1 MVPFPDGAWRQE
13 RQVGAPPAA
22 SPALL
27 GPYEITERIATGGM
41 AEVYLARRAGPF
53 GFQKRVAVKRILPQL
68 AKDPDFVS
76 MFIDEA
82 RMSARLSHPNIV
94 TVFDFG
100 EHQGELYMAMEYV
113 DGTSCA
119 KLLRAAAVQDRRPPL
134 EVSLHIILSVLRALD
149 YAHSARDD
157 NGKPLDI
164 VHRDVSPGNVL
175 IDKSGAVKITDF
187 GIARAAEMER
197 RTDAGQLKG
206 KLGYMSPEQVIGREL
221 DARSDLFTLGIL
233 FAELLT
239 LEPLFSGPSEIDVL
253 LKIRDG
259 DTRTLD
265 RADMPEDL
273 RPIVQRALTRD
284 RTQRFPSA
292 AAFAQAIEEV
302 VRHRR
307 LRLGPGP
314 LADYIDRLS
323 CAETPD
329 ARVLEITKPDGEVV
343 ASAQVPAPSSPAAG
357 LNRLGRLTD
366 RPPGAANE
374 DPVPEIYRV
383 ELASGVIGPLAFPR
397 LIEMF
402 VTGRVDSKTLVSRE
416 GGPFREARNFP
427 ELLRFVSSPA
437 LSWEKD
443 ELGTGLVGKT
453 PIDRTKLPQMLFDLV
468 DKRETG
474 ILFFANGSHKKKVF
488 LADGMVEIV
497 SSTNPSELLGE
508 QLVAHGQV
516 LRMELDMAL
525 AMLPSFSGRLGDA
538 LVGLGILRPAELFRA
553 IYTQTV
559 ERFSEVLSWGS
570 GDVGFRRGARS
581 HEDVIPLGIDVLGI
595 LGRTV
600 REAYSGEDIAW
611 ALRRVMAEKA
621 TTTVPT
627 DRLGRYRLE
636 HAEEQVL
643 ALFDGQRTVAE
654 ACKKAVASGICDA
667 RQAELACF
675 LGFSYSILRAPSW
688 T

>member
-1 MVPFPDGAWRQE
+1 MARGGKRDKSG
-13 RQVGAPPAA
+13 PPPQA
-22 SPALL
+22 SPAML
-27 GPYEITERIATGGM
+27 GPYEITDRIATGGM

-68 AKDPDFVS
+68 AKDQDFVS

-82 RMSARLSHPNIV
+82 RVSARLSHPNIV

-134 EVSLHIILSVLRALD
+134 EVTLQTILSVLRALD

-157 NGKPLDI
+157 DGKPLDI

-265 RADMPEDL
+265 RADLPDDM
-273 RPIVQRALTRD
+273 RPIIRRALARD

-314 LADYIDRLS
+314 VADYIDRLA
-323 CAETPD
+323 CAEAPE
-329 ARVLEITKPDGEVV
+329 AHVLSITKPDGGVV
-343 ASAQVPAPSSPAAG
+343 ASASVAAPPSGEKPFE
-357 LNRLGRLTD
+357 RLGRLTD
-366 RPPGAANE
+366 RPPGAASE

-383 ELASGVIGPLAFPR
+383 ELVSGVVGPLAFPR

-443 ELGTGLVGKT
+443 ELGSGLVGKT

-468 DKRETG
+468 DRRETG
-474 ILFFANGSHKKKVF
+474 ILFFANGHNKKKVF
-488 LADGMVEIV
+488 LAEGMVEIV

-559 ERFSEVLSWGS
+559 ERFTEVLSWGS

-595 LGRTV
+595 LGNTV
-600 REAYSGEDIAW
+600 RQAYSREDIAW
-611 ALRRVMAEKA
+611 ALRRVLSEKPEA
-621 TTTVPT
+621 NVPV

-636 HAEEQVL
+636 PAEEQVL
-643 ALFDGQRTVAE
+643 ALFDGTRTVAE
-654 ACKKAVASGICDA
+654 ACKVAVASGICDA

-675 LGFSYSILRAPSW
+675 FGLSYLIIHAPSW